1 MPRSLAVAVN
11 REKAEE
17 TIRLLGGLVDRELK
31 TVQSG
36 EVVYI
41 PVRRVPDQSLGLR
54 VEAVDFPARA
64 TAASPYMRVVEMLG
78 TASGVPRKYV
88 RYGDALVFR
97 EEIGEDVA
105 RAYMQATGCRNVYVM
120 EGKVRGEERIPSVR
134 RILGPGGETVHREN
148 GIRFVFDPERV
159 MFSPGNV
166 NIRVWASR
174 LDAWGCTVLDMFS
187 GIGYFTLPVAK
198 YGDPERVI
206 AVDINPMAL
215 DYLRKS
221 AAASGIRTGI
231 ETVARD
237 CRELQGIK
245 ADLILMGN
253 FKSVAYL
260 PAALRNM
267 GGVAR
272 IFMHYLVDTSSLGSH
287 ATMVMGRLRSYGF
300 VGEELHSEVV
310 KSFAPHLWH
319 VAALFRVRRTTGP
332 LP

>member
-1 MPRSLAVAVN
+1 M
-11 REKAEE
+11 
-17 TIRLLGGLVDRELK
+17 
-31 TVQSG
+31 
-36 EVVYI
+36 
-41 PVRRVPDQSLGLR
+41 
-54 VEAVDFPARA
+54 
-64 TAASPYMRVVEMLG
+64 
-78 TASGVPRKYV
+78 

-97 EEIGEDVA
+97 EEIGGG
-105 RAYMQATGCRNVYVM
+105 GCG
-120 EGKVRGEERIPSVR
+120 EGLHAGNGLQERVRHGGGEGQGGEERIPSVR
-134 RILGPGGETVHREN
+134 RILGPGGGETVHREN

-159 MFSPGNV
+159 MFSPPGNV

-174 LDAWGCTVLDMFS
+174 LDAWGGCTVLDMFS

-300 VGEELHSEVV
+300 VGGEELHSEVV